1 MPAIKS
7 HSAFHRSHLWCVTF
21 IRLPPVCPGPDGSLR
36 DGLALCCDSLTGLI
50 RPNAGSHML
59 LSNGHIMA
67 VPDDYFLH
75 PHTGRLLP
83 IAGNVAYDPVSSSLV
98 FTTDLCAGTGGCGGR
113 EREQCALLL
122 HRSSVARFRL

>member
-1 MPAIKS
+1 M
-7 HSAFHRSHLWCVTF
+7 SA
-21 IRLPPVCPGPDGSLR
+21 GPDGSLR

-59 LSNGHIMA
+59 LSNGRIVA

-98 FTTDLCAGTGGCGGR
+98 FTSDLCAGTRSAGGR
-113 EREQCALLL
+113 VREGTVGTSALRVQYGLVKL
-122 HRSSVARFRL
+122 